1 MFGATT
7 MAKKRP
13 QKNTDAATGKKEV
26 ANVRVYW
33 EQCDLINE
41 LADAGRCSV
50 AQAVERYLDGPLR
63 EAVRKLYSDKLKSFD
78 AEKSKRS
85 TTE

>member
-1 MFGATT
+1 MATNRP
-7 MAKKRP
+7 KKS
-13 QKNTDAATGKKEV
+13 TDAGKGKKEV

-50 AQAVERYLDGPLR
+50 AQAVEKYLDGPIR
-63 EAVRKLYSDKLKSFD
+63 EVLRKLYSDKLKSFD
-78 AEKSKRS
+78 STKSNRS
-85 TTE
+85 TGE

>member
-1 MFGATT
+1 MAT
-7 MAKKRP
+7 KRP
-13 QKNTDAATGKKEV
+13 TKGTDAGKSKREV

-50 AQAVERYLDGPLR
+50 AQAVEKYLDGPIR
-63 EAVRKLYSDKLKSFD
+63 EVLRKLYADKIKAFD
-78 AEKSKRS
+78 ASKSSRS
-85 TTE
+85 TGE